1 MNELNM
7 RPTTFL
13 NALWLGLGLWAFAS
27 CALIEDKKE
36 PGWEYAPQMYV
47 STPYEPYS
55 QVTKNTIN
63 GNSDTKNIRCDARIR
78 HFGFIAR
85 DKIGRNQIS
94 SDHTESGNQ
103 NG

>member
-55 QVTKNTIN
+55 QVTKNTIKPMVKTC
-63 GNSDTKNIRCDARIR
+63 GLLHPEPLLAMGWDTITLYW
-78 HFGFIAR
+78 
-85 DKIGRNQIS
+85 S
-94 SDHTESGNQ
+94 
-103 NG
+103 